1 MDPGT
6 LPLLMIESSN
16 HLQKKCDRKSNT
28 YFVPLPIAY
37 RNVTG
42 TSDACVVALPIAY
55 RNGTGTSDA
64 CFVAFMCVESV

>member
-1 MDPGT
+1 
-6 LPLLMIESSN
+6 
-16 HLQKKCDRKSNT
+16 
-28 YFVPLPIAY
+28 VALPITY

-64 CFVAFMCVESV
+64 CFVAFMCVESVESRGKSYFNPVMVFI